1 MSALPQL
8 DPASALRQLERL
20 IAAQN
25 HAEALALCDALLAAA
40 PDNPVYWNARGLSLR
55 NLDRPRE
62 ALPCFWRS
70 IALDPQAP
78 ASWTNLG
85 NALKDLKQ
93 LSRSILAHRRAV
105 ALRPRDAMLSHN
117 LGLAL
122 VQDRQFDAGIA
133 AFDHTL
139 TLDPGRRAVRWD
151 RALARLYQGDYAR
164 GWEDYEARLTT
175 GQMPKRPVPGVAWNG
190 SPFPGKTLLV
200 LSEQGFGDT
209 IWVARFLP
217 RLRALGGRI
226 MLEARPELIPLLGSQ
241 GCADAMVPK
250 GAPLPAAALHLH
262 QCSLP
267 RLFAP
272 TPQAVQG
279 QPYLRADPARIA
291 RFTALFAD
299 AGSLF
304 KLGIVWSGSAT
315 FKGNADRAQPLAR
328 FLDTFALP
336 GVRLYS
342 LQKGPQARELEAA
355 GGSVIDLAPHLRDFA
370 DTAAMLHHLDLVIM
384 TDTAVAHLCGA
395 LGRPVWVLL
404 NHVPHFIWSEAC
416 DAAPWYDSVRLF
428 RPNAWDD
435 WNGVYDRAGAAL
447 LHAVLGRAAS
457 A

>member
-1 MSALPQL
+1 MSALQQL
-8 DPASALRQLERL
+8 DPASAVRQLERL

-25 HAEALALCDALLAAA
+25 HAEALTLCDALLATA

-93 LSRSILAHRRAV
+93 LRRSILAHRRAV

-133 AFDHTL
+133 AFDRTL
-139 TLDPGRRAVRWD
+139 ALDPRRRAVCWD
-151 RALARLYQGDYAR
+151 RALARLYRGDYAG
-164 GWEDYEARLTT
+164 GWQDYEARLTT
-175 GQMPKRPVPGVAWNG
+175 GQMPPRPVPGVAWDG
-190 SPFPGKTLLV
+190 SPFPGQTLLV
-200 LSEQGFGDT
+200 LSEQGFGDA
-209 IWVARFLP
+209 IWVARFLS
-217 RLRALGGRI
+217 RLRALGGRAI
-226 MLEARPELIPLLGSQ
+226 LEARPELVSLLEGQ
-241 GCADAMVPK
+241 GCADAVLPK
-250 GAPLPAAALHLH
+250 GAPLPAAAPHVH

-267 RLFAP
+267 RLFAA

-279 QPYLRADPARIA
+279 QPYLSADPARIA
-291 RFTALFAD
+291 RFSTLFAD
-299 AGSLF
+299 TGSLF
-304 KLGIVWSGSAT
+304 KLGIVWSGSPT
-315 FKGNADRAQPLAR
+315 FKGNADRAQPLTR

-336 GVRLYS
+336 GVQLYS
-342 LQKGPQARELEAA
+342 LQKGPQGRELDAV
-355 GGSVIDLAPHLRDFA
+355 GKSVIDLGPHLRDFA

-428 RPNAWDD
+428 RPKAWND
-435 WNGVYDRAGAAL
+435 WNGVYDQAGAAL
-447 LHAVLGRAAS
+447 LQVVLGRAART
-457 A
+457 